1 MTNKTVFLLV
11 CAAISGS
18 TLATMAK
25 VETRANPIRKVV
37 SMLQA
42 MQKKVSAE
50 GVTETELYDKFMCYC
65 KNSNGDLA
73 KSISLAEAKVPEV
86 GSAISE
92 AEAKLAQT
100 KEGLKQAQVDRSAA
114 EDSMAKAKALREK
127 EAADFAKVE
136 SELSTNIAAL
146 GKAIAA
152 LEKGMAG
159 AFIQSAA
166 AVPLRRLVV
175 DREELSDFDRQMI
188 SSFLDATQ
196 GYVPQSGQITGILK
210 QLKDTMSAE
219 LETATASESSSI
231 ASFEELMAAKKKEK
245 ASLTKAI
252 EIKTEQIGELGV
264 EIVTLKADLDDT
276 QKALLEDKG
285 FLENLDKNCATK
297 TTEHE
302 ENMALRAQELVA
314 LADTIKILNDDDA
327 LELFKKT
334 LPAAGSASFLQEQ
347 ETMASQRIHA
357 LELIQAEKKRTQVN
371 LLDMNFLVLALKG
384 KKVSFAKVLKMIDEM
399 VVILGKEQDN
409 DDHQKEY
416 CLLSFDTQDDKKKAL
431 EGDISALSATI
442 EKEKDSIAALAE
454 EIKALE
460 AGIVALDS
468 AVAEATE
475 QRKEEHTEFEAL
487 MVADSAS
494 KDVLAWAKNRL
505 NKFYN
510 PELYTAP
517 PKRVL
522 SEEDKLY
529 STFGGDVGTTPAPPP
544 GVAGTGVISPFAF
557 AQISAHRQH
566 KSLDDVAPPPPPE
579 TAAAYKKKSESSAG
593 VLYMIDVMIKDL
605 DKEMTEAKT
614 AETEAQADYETTMSE
629 SAEKRATDG
638 KSITDKEG
646 AKAALTSDLQKHE
659 SESSATTKELMATE
673 EVIAGLHSEC
683 DWLLQNFETRKAA
696 RAGEVDSL
704 KKAKAVLSG
713 ADYSLAQLKSTRH
726 LRG

>member
-152 LEKGMAG
+152 LEKSMAG

-416 CLLSFDTQDDKKKAL
+416 CLLSFDQQEDNKKGL
-431 EGDISALSATI
+431 EGDLSQLGATI
-442 EKEKDSIAALAE
+442 DHEKEGVATMAE
-454 EIKALE
+454 EIAALE
-460 AGIVALDS
+460 AGIVELDKS
-468 AVAEATE
+468 VAEATANRQE
-475 QRKEEHTEFEAL
+475 ESADFKSLMAEDAATKELLDF
-487 MVADSAS
+487 
-494 KDVLAWAKNRL
+494 AKNRL

-510 PELYTAP
+510 PALYKAP
-517 PKRVL
+517 PTTTL
-522 SEEDKLY
+522 SVEDKL
-529 STFGGDVGTTPAPPP
+529 SGLASFVQ
-544 GVAGTGVISPFAF
+544 V
-557 AQISAHRQH
+557 SAHRQ
-566 KSLDDVAPPPPPE
+566 SSDRDDVAPPPPPE
-579 TAAAYKKKSESSAG
+579 TAAAYAKKSESSAG
-593 VLYMIDVMIKDL
+593 VITMIDMLIKDL

-629 SAEKRATDG
+629 AATKRATDA
-638 KSITDKEG
+638 KSLADKES
-646 AKAALTSDLQKHE
+646 AKAALSADLLKHE
-659 SESSATTKELMATE
+659 GEKTSTTKTLMATE

-683 DWLLQNFETRKAA
+683 DWLLQNFETRKEA
-696 RAGEVDSL
+696 RAGEVESL
-704 KKAKAVLSG
+704 KKAKDVLSG
-713 ADYSLAQLKSTRH
+713 ADYSLAQLRSTRR
-726 LRG
+726 LRSPGA